1 MNRLR
6 TRPLILPATATPDA
20 ARLVTTRAL
29 RGLADGAVSVV
40 LASYL
45 GRLGFSPLEVGAL
58 VTATL
63 LGSAVLTLALGL
75 LAHRMERR
83 RILLGACG
91 LMVATGLAFASITA
105 FWPLLVVAFVGTINP
120 SSGDVTLFLPTE
132 QAVLA
137 ETSEARDRVA
147 LFAWYN
153 VAGTLAGALGALA
166 AGLPDIAS
174 RKFGL
179 PIAEAERA
187 VFYAYSAVGLVSAAV
202 YAGLSR
208 TVEQDATAPGRPLSR
223 SRRVVLE
230 LSALF
235 SLDSFGGGFVVQSLL
250 ALYLFRRF
258 ALSLETAAAFFFA
271 AGTLAAFSQIMS
283 ARLAARIGHIRTMVF
298 THLPSNLFL
307 ILAGLMPTAPLA
319 ILFLLLRMALSQMDV
334 PARQAFVMAV
344 VPREE
349 RAAASSVT
357 NVPRSLAAALS
368 PFVAGYLLDQ
378 TSFGWP
384 LIVGGILKAIY
395 DLALF
400 ARFSQVR
407 PQEGA

>member
-1 MNRLR
+1 MNRAGLR
-6 TRPLILPATATPDA
+6 ILPASATSDA
-20 ARLVTTRAL
+20 TRLVLTRAL

-45 GRLGFSPLEVGAL
+45 ARLGFSPVEVGTL

-63 LGSAVLTLALGL
+63 LGSAALTLAMGL
-75 LAHRMERR
+75 LAHRLERR
-83 RILLGACG
+83 RVLLSACG
-91 LMVATGLAFASITA
+91 LMIATGLAFAQVTA

-137 ETSEARDRVA
+137 ETSAPSDRVTV
-147 LFAWYN
+147 FAWYN
-153 VAGTLAGALGALA
+153 VAGTIAGAFGALA
-166 AGLPDIAS
+166 AGLPDLAA
-174 RKFGL
+174 RQLGV
-179 PIAEAERA
+179 PILQAERA
-187 VFYAYSAVGLVSAAV
+187 VFFGYSAVGLVSAAV
-202 YAGLSR
+202 YSGLSQ
-208 TVEQDATAPGRPLSR
+208 TVEQGATGPGRPLRR
-223 SRRVVLE
+223 SRRVVLT

-258 ALSLETAAAFFFA
+258 ALSLETAAAFFFV
-271 AGTLAAFSQIMS
+271 AGTLAAFSQIVS
-283 ARLAARIGHIRTMVF
+283 GRLAARIGHVRTMVY
-298 THLPSNLFL
+298 THLPSNVFL
-307 ILAGLMPTAPLA
+307 ILAGLMPTATLA
-319 ILFLLLRMALSQMDV
+319 ILFLLLRMALSSMDV
-334 PARQAFVMAV
+334 PARQAYVMAV

-368 PFVAGYLLDQ
+368 PFVAGLLLEQ
-378 TSFGWP
+378 SVFGWP
-384 LIVGGILKAIY
+384 LLVGGVLKAIY

-400 ARFSQVR
+400 ARFSKVQ
-407 PQEGA
+407 PLEGA

>member
-6 TRPLILPATATPDA
+6 ARLRILPETATPDA
-20 ARLVTTRAL
+20 ARLLTTRAL
-29 RGLADGAVSVV
+29 RGLGDGAVSVV

-58 VTATL
+58 VAATL

-75 LAHRMERR
+75 LAHRLERR
-83 RILLGACG
+83 RVLLAACG
-91 LMVATGLAFASITA
+91 LMFATGIAFASVTA

-137 ETSEARDRVA
+137 ETSAPADRVA

-153 VAGTLAGALGALA
+153 VAGTLAGAVGSLA
-166 AGLPDIAS
+166 AGLPDVAS
-174 RKFGL
+174 RKLGL

-187 VFYAYSAVGLVSAAV
+187 VFLAYSALGLASALV

-208 TVEQDATAPGRPLSR
+208 TVEHGASAPARPLSR

-271 AGTLAAFSQIMS
+271 AGILAAFSQFVS
-283 ARLAARIGHIRTMVF
+283 GRLAARIGHVRTMVF
-298 THLPSNLFL
+298 THLPANLFL
-307 ILAGLMPTAPLA
+307 IVAGLMPTAPLA

-334 PARQAFVMAV
+334 PARQAYVMAV

-357 NVPRSLAAALS
+357 NVPRSLASALS
-368 PFVAGYLLDQ
+368 PFLAGLMLERS
-378 TSFGWP
+378 TFGWP
-384 LIVGGILKAIY
+384 LLAGGILKAVY
-395 DLALF
+395 DLLLF
-400 ARFSQVR
+400 ARFSKVR
-407 PQEGA
+407 PLDTA